1 MEYFLEMLLHKPNTT
16 LIRLLLTGAGQHPLS
31 LHDSFKLVSE
41 IKKNRNTLMM
51 CVRQY
56 KKQQILHAFT

>member
-1 MEYFLEMLLHKPNTT
+1 MAFVNECF
-16 LIRLLLTGAGQHPLS
+16 LLTGAGQHPLS
-31 LHDSFKLVSE
+31 LHVSFKLVSE